1 MIHPYG
7 VVATLLLWTAQG
19 TPLDGTWLLT
29 RIFRGGSPAT
39 TRAVPLDS
47 TVYIRM
53 SLESHT
59 GGWVTRSL
67 YPRYFG
73 QPQRTQPG
81 GGPLRGT
88 GRPAPR
94 ARGAGPPPPPPP
106 GARPPRT
113 SPRPPPPSGAPPPL
127 GRPGPHFPPL
137 PRRTARSP
145 LGGGGTLRAGARRA
159 CCCGGDNGPQSRPRR

>member
-7 VVATLLLWTAQG
+7 VVATVLLWTAQG

-29 RIFRGGSPAT
+29 RIFRGGSSAT

-53 SLESHT
+53 SLQSHT
-59 GGWVTRSL
+59 GGGFTRSL

-73 QPQRTQPG
+73 QPERPKLG

-88 GRPAPR
+88 GRWIP
-94 ARGAGPPPPPPP
+94 GAAFGPPVSQEGKT
-106 GARPPRT
+106 GAW
-113 SPRPPPPSGAPPPL
+113 
-127 GRPGPHFPPL
+127 
-137 PRRTARSP
+137 
-145 LGGGGTLRAGARRA
+145 
-159 CCCGGDNGPQSRPRR
+159 